1 MKCLNCDNVVEGN
14 FCSNCGQKASTKR
27 FSLISVFDYAV
38 LSGIFS
44 INKGILFTIKEL
56 FTTPGHS
63 IREYIEGKRTK
74 YFNAFTLLLLLLT
87 LSYFLEKFSGIKFA
101 DITAEGS
108 KEFATLLEEFM
119 NEYPR
124 IIFLINIPLLAIVSY
139 LLFRK
144 SNFYFAESLV
154 LSTYIIS
161 AQIILTL
168 PLQILTIFYFK
179 VENIKI
185 LYNFLTVITLIY
197 CIWFLYQFFLK
208 YANKKIGLLL
218 KCIFTIIIYQVLQSI
233 VVAVIILFR
242 KNF

>member
-14 FCSNCGQKASTKR
+14 FCSNCGQKTSTKR
-27 FSLISVFDYAV
+27 FSLISVFNYAV

-44 INKGILFTIKEL
+44 IEKGILFTIKVL

-87 LSYFLEKFSGIKFA
+87 LSYFLDNFSGIRLA
-101 DITAEGS
+101 NIAAEGR

-119 NEYPR
+119 KEYPR
-124 IIFLINIPLLAIVSY
+124 IIYLINIPLLAIASY

-144 SNFYFAESLV
+144 SNLYFAENLV
-154 LSTYIIS
+154 LSTYIIC
-161 AQIILTL
+161 AQIVLTL
-168 PLQILTIFYFK
+168 PLQILTIFYSK
-179 VENIKI
+179 VETIKT

-197 CIWFLYQFFLK
+197 CIWFLYQFFSK
-208 YANKKIGLLL
+208 YSNKKIILLL
-218 KCIFTIIIYQVLQSI
+218 KCIFILIIYQVLQSI
-233 VVAVIILFR
+233 VVAAIILIR

>member
-14 FCSNCGQKASTKR
+14 FCSNCGQKTSTKR
-27 FSLISVFDYAV
+27 FSLISVFNYAV

-44 INKGILFTIKEL
+44 IDRGILFTIREL
-56 FTTPGHS
+56 FTIPGHS
-63 IREYIEGKRTK
+63 IREYIQGKRTK
-74 YFNAFTLLLLLLT
+74 YFNAFTLLLLFLT
-87 LSYFLEKFSGIKFA
+87 LTYFLDKFSGIKIA

-119 NEYPR
+119 KEYPR

-139 LLFRK
+139 LFFKK
-144 SNFYFAESLV
+144 SNFNLAENLV

-168 PLQILTIFYFK
+168 PLQILTIFYFN
-179 VENIKI
+179 VEIIKI
-185 LYNFLTVITLIY
+185 LYNFLTVITSIY
-197 CIWFLYQFFLK
+197 CIWVLYQFFLK
-208 YANKKIGLLL
+208 YANKKINLLL
-218 KCIFTIIIYQVLQSI
+218 KCIFIIIIYQILQSI

>member
-1 MKCLNCDNVVEGN
+1 MNCLNCDNVVEGN
-14 FCSNCGQKASTKR
+14 FCSNCGQKKSTKR

-87 LSYFLEKFSGIKFA
+87 LAYFLEEFSGIKYT
-101 DITAEGS
+101 DITAEGN

-119 NEYPR
+119 KEYPR
-124 IIFLINIPLLAIVSY
+124 TIFLINIPLLAIVCY

-144 SNFYFAESLV
+144 SNLYFAENLV

-179 VENIKI
+179 VETIKI
-185 LYNFLTVITLIY
+185 LYNFLSIITSIY

-208 YANKKIGLLL
+208 YANKKISLLL
-218 KCIFTIIIYQVLQSI
+218 KCIFIVIIYQVLQSI